1 MVGGA
6 GRIRRH
12 TIIGAPVYSVD
23 GVNVEYRCFFVYAR
37 YNDSHV
43 VVPVEY
49 LSVVDPGDV

>member
-23 GVNVEYRCFFVYAR
+23 GVNVEYRCLFVYAR